1 MKYVFMQWFVVAACF
16 AAAVTITVVRAEDD
30 DEGGRRSVPVQN
42 KSYQAECATCHKPY
56 FPGLLPAQSWEKIMT
71 GMKAHFGENV
81 ELKAAAQADILAF
94 LKKNAAEK
102 SSSELSQKIMRSL
115 HGTIPA
121 RITEIPLIK
130 KKHLGIPK
138 GVLQRKAIGSLANC
152 TACHPAADKGDFDE
166 DHTRIPGADGKR
178 KE

>member
-1 MKYVFMQWFVVAACF
+1 MKHLSKQWLVISACF
-16 AAAVTITVVRAEDD
+16 AATVTIAVVRAEDD
-30 DEGGRRSVPVQN
+30 DEGGRRPAPVQN
-42 KSYQAECATCHKPY
+42 KSYQAECATCHKAY
-56 FPGLLPAQSWEKIMT
+56 FPGLLPTQSWEKIIV
-71 GMKAHFGENV
+71 GMKAHFGEKV
-81 ELKAAAQADILAF
+81 ELKAADQAEILAF

-102 SSSELSQKIMRSL
+102 SKSELSRKIMRSL

-152 TACHPAADKGDFDE
+152 TACHPAADKGDSDE
-166 DHTRIPGADGKR
+166 DHTRIPGADGKK